1 MYSGLLN
8 IVLEKFIIQET
19 KCFVS
24 TSQSKSE
31 ECLLYEYGRNADIK
45 AAEVEAAP
53 GFTVGYRLKPEN
65 SLSITFG
72 DQKYPINITK
82 NIEPK

>member
-31 ECLLYEYGRNADIK
+31 ECLLYEYGRNADNK
-45 AAEVEAAP
+45 AAEIEA
-53 GFTVGYRLKPEN
+53 GFALYPSSIN
-65 SLSITFG
+65 SIN
-72 DQKYPINITK
+72 PI
-82 NIEPK
+82 

>member
-1 MYSGLLN
+1 MSP
-8 IVLEKFIIQET
+8 
-19 KCFVS
+19 
-24 TSQSKSE
+24 SQSKSE

-53 GFTVGYRLKPEN
+53 GFIVGYRLKPEN
-65 SLSITFG
+65 SLSLSITFG
-72 DQKYPINITK
+72 DQKYPIHITK